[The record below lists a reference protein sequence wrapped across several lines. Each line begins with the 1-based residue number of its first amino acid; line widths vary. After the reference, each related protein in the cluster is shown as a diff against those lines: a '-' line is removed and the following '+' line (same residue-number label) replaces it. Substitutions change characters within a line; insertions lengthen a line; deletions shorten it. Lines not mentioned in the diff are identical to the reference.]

1 MGSSLGKASSSPL
14 EFVLEEPVMKLYRS
28 LFALSLI
35 GAPLVF
41 LTERAHGQNGTASAR
56 QSASDKRDGQHDFD
70 FLVGSWKFH
79 LKRLKR
85 RLDGSTEWVEFDGT
99 TICRKVLDGRAEVE
113 EMNVVSADKLIH
125 IQGLALRLYNPESH
139 QWSIYW
145 VNAADGVLEQ
155 NPMVGQFSH
164 GRGEFYNQQVYE
176 GRAIYARFVWS
187 GVTTNSPHFEQ
198 SFSARWGKN
207 VGDELDN

>member
-1 MGSSLGKASSSPL
+1 
-14 EFVLEEPVMKLYRS
+14 MKLYRS
-28 LFALSLI
+28 LLVLSLI
-35 GAPLVF
+35 GALLVF
-41 LTERAHGQNGTASAR
+41 PIKSVRTQNGTVSA
-56 QSASDKRDGQHDFD
+56 QQGMSDKRDGQHDFD

-85 RLDGSTEWVEFDGT
+85 RLAGSAEWVEFDGT

-145 VNAADGVLEQ
+145 ANAADGVLEQ
-155 NPMVGQFSH
+155 NPMVGQFSN
-164 GRGEFYNQQVYE
+164 GRGEFYNQQIYE

-187 GVTTNSPHFEQ
+187 GVTTDSPHFEQ
-198 SFSARWGKN
+198 AFSTDGGKTWETN
-207 VGDELDN
+207 WITDQTKEKP

>member
-1 MGSSLGKASSSPL
+1 
-14 EFVLEEPVMKLYRS
+14 MKLYRS
-28 LFALSLI
+28 LLVLSLI
-35 GAPLVF
+35 GASLVF
-41 LTERAHGQNGTASAR
+41 PTGRIHGKKGTVSAQ
-56 QSASDKRDGQHDFD
+56 QSVPDKRDGQHDFD

-85 RLDGSTEWVEFDGT
+85 RLAGSIDWVEFDGT

-145 VNAADGVLEQ
+145 ANAADGVLEQ
-155 NPMVGQFSH
+155 NPMVGQFSN
-164 GRGEFYNQQVYE
+164 GRGEFYNQQIYE
-176 GRAIYARFVWS
+176 GRAIYARFFWS
-187 GVTTNSPHFEQ
+187 GVTTDSPHFEQ
-198 SFSARWGKN
+198 AFSTDGGKTWETN
-207 VGDELDN
+207 WITDQTKEKP

>member
-1 MGSSLGKASSSPL
+1 MKSHKS
-14 EFVLEEPVMKLYRS
+14 VLVSGLIC
-28 LFALSLI
+28 AL
-35 GAPLVF
+35 LVF
-41 LTERAHGQNGTASAR
+41 LIARVRAQIGTVSTH
-56 QSASDKRDGQHDFD
+56 QSVSDKRDGQHDFD

-85 RLDGSTEWVEFDGT
+85 RLAGSTEWVEFDGT
-99 TICRKVLDGRAEVE
+99 TVCRKVLDGRGEVE
-113 EMNVVSADKLIH
+113 EMNVESADKYTH

-145 VNAADGVLEQ
+145 ANAADGVLEQ
-155 NPMVGQFSH
+155 NPMVGQFSN
-164 GRGEFYNQQVYE
+164 GQGEFYNQQFYE

-198 SFSARWGKN
+198 SFSADGGKTWETN
-207 VGDELDN
+207 WITDQTREKP

>member
-1 MGSSLGKASSSPL
+1 
-14 EFVLEEPVMKLYRS
+14 MKLYRS
-28 LFALSLI
+28 LLVLSLT
-35 GAPLVF
+35 GASLVF
-41 LTERAHGQNGTASAR
+41 PTGRIHGKKGTVSAQ
-56 QSASDKRDGQHDFD
+56 QSVPDKRDGQHDFD

-85 RLDGSTEWVEFDGT
+85 RLAGSTDWVEFDGT

-145 VNAADGVLEQ
+145 ANAADGVLEQ
-155 NPMVGQFSH
+155 NPMVGQFSN
-164 GRGEFYNQQVYE
+164 GRGEFYNQQIYE
-176 GRAIYARFVWS
+176 GRAIYARFFWS
-187 GVTTNSPHFEQ
+187 GVTTDSPHFEQ
-198 SFSARWGKN
+198 AFSTDGGKTWETN
-207 VGDELDN
+207 WITDQTKEKP